1 MKILRTCHACIFA
14 CLLTLSVRA
23 QSPVIPAPP
32 DTPKKPVT
40 DEYRGVKVTD
50 NYRWLEN
57 WDDPA
62 VKQWSAAQNARTREY
77 FDHLTSRPAIKE
89 RLKQLV
95 AASSASFYSLQYRAG
110 MLFAEEFQP
119 PQQQAKLV
127 VMKPAYWL
135 TNVSIGLSIFL

>member
-1 MKILRTCHACIFA
+1 MRISRIHQAFILACF
-14 CLLTLSVRA
+14 LTFSALA

-40 DEYRGVKVTD
+40 DEYHGVKVTD

-62 VKQWSAAQNARTREY
+62 VKQWSSAQSARTREY
-77 FDHLTSRPAIKE
+77 FDHLALRPAIKE

-95 AASSASFYSLQYRAG
+95 AASSASFYALQYRAG

-119 PQQQAKLV
+119 PQQQAK
-127 VMKPAYWL
+127 
-135 TNVSIGLSIFL
+135 